1 MRPQTIQH
9 WKDRGVPMSELFH
22 IRERIG
28 CPLDALLREGAIE
41 ELNLTAEERALV
53 AYFRQ
58 ADREAQEAL
67 FKLIPALRSLIP
79 VPAPPPPKKK

>member
-1 MRPQTIQH
+1 MQFCG
-9 WKDRGVPMSELFH
+9 K
-22 IRERIG
+22 
-28 CPLDALLREGAIE
+28 GAIE

-67 FKLIPALRSLIP
+67 FKLIPALRGLMP
-79 VPAPPPPKKK
+79 PPALPPPPKKK